1 MAFRQELRVSS
12 GVAPAHGAA
21 RAAGAHAPLSRTHLS
36 SHAPIPAHEAWL
48 LLRRPRRRTP
58 STDEPQALAYWQAAG
73 PFFARLFFAGWCEI
87 RGRPTALPAPCMR
100 RRVIKPTISF
110 ARPLTSASPPRY
122 SVASGGITL
131 GPRVGQ
137 GTVRFASAEE
147 CRRALVNLN
156 GHHMGNRYIELFFS

>member
-1 MAFRQELRVSS
+1 MRDPRSSYGTPRTLHAAACNQADPQFR
-12 GVAPAHGAA
+12 A
-21 RAAGAHAPLSRTHLS
+21 RADERVP
-36 SHAPIPAHEAWL
+36 
-48 LLRRPRRRTP
+48 PR
-58 STDEPQALAYWQAAG
+58 
-73 PFFARLFFAGWCEI
+73 
-87 RGRPTALPAPCMR
+87 
-100 RRVIKPTISF
+100 V
-110 ARPLTSASPPRY
+110 PRY

>member
-1 MAFRQELRVSS
+1 
-12 GVAPAHGAA
+12 
-21 RAAGAHAPLSRTHLS
+21 
-36 SHAPIPAHEAWL
+36 
-48 LLRRPRRRTP
+48 
-58 STDEPQALAYWQAAG
+58 
-73 PFFARLFFAGWCEI
+73 
-87 RGRPTALPAPCMR
+87 MR
-100 RRVIKPTISF
+100 RRVIKPINSF
-110 ARPLTSASPPRY
+110 ARARALTSASPRVPPRVPRY